1 MHDYIVEIETEVGTT
16 VSENLIMS
24 EPLIE
29 VDVDTSGNLVDVWES
44 DLSSVEVLMEGPQGP
59 GYAILDVDEEP
70 PPGTPPGTIFLVR
83 QT

>member
-1 MHDYIVEIETEVGTT
+1 MRDYLVEVENELGAVII
-16 VSENLIMS
+16 ENLVAA

-29 VDVDTSGNLVDVWES
+29 VDVDITGNLVDVWES
-44 DLSSVEVLMEGPQGP
+44 NLSTLEVLAEGPQGP